1 MEPTTGVVQRTTFRH
16 AYRERGYF
24 FREAAMLTIA
34 MGFCMHLYRVIF
46 GDDLALQYAVTPT
59 TDHILLVPMTYAAV
73 TGIMTRH
80 RMQFVNKSHE
90 IAITAAIGYIALSV
104 PLHLYFS
111 VWRGDVSFFVE
122 FFPMWFSYLLLFPVY
137 PMFLTMFWRVRYK
150 H

>member
-1 MEPTTGVVQRTTFRH
+1 METTTGVVKRRTFRQV
-16 AYRERGYF
+16 YRERGYL

-46 GDDLALQYAVTPT
+46 GDDLALQYAVTTT

-80 RMQFVNKSHE
+80 RMRFVNKPHE

-111 VWRGDVSFFVE
+111 VWRGDVSPFIQ
-122 FFPMWFSYLLLFPVY
+122 FFPTWFSYLLLFPVY
-137 PMFLTMFWRVRYK
+137 PVFLTVLWRVRYK
-150 H
+150 R

>member
-1 MEPTTGVVQRTTFRH
+1 METTTGVVQRKSFWQV
-16 AYRERGYF
+16 YRERGYF
-24 FREAAMLTIA
+24 FREAAMLTILI
-34 MGFCMHLYRVIF
+34 GFGLHLYRVIF
-46 GDDLALQYAVTPT
+46 GDELALQYAVTTT

-80 RMQFVNKSHE
+80 RMQFANKPLK
-90 IAITAAIGYIALSV
+90 IATTVAIGYIALSV

-111 VWRGDVSFFVE
+111 VWRGDVAPFIQ

>member
-1 MEPTTGVVQRTTFRH
+1 MEPTTGVVQRRTFRH

-80 RMQFVNKSHE
+80 RMQFVNKSPE
-90 IAITAAIGYIALSV
+90 IAITAALGYIALSV
-104 PLHLYFS
+104 PLAL
-111 VWRGDVSFFVE
+111 
-122 FFPMWFSYLLLFPVY
+122 
-137 PMFLTMFWRVRYK
+137 
-150 H
+150 

>member
-1 MEPTTGVVQRTTFRH
+1 METTTGVVQRKSFWQVF
-16 AYRERGYF
+16 RERGYL

-80 RMQFVNKSHE
+80 RMQFANKPHE

-122 FFPMWFSYLLLFPVY
+122 F
-137 PMFLTMFWRVRYK
+137 
-150 H
+150 